1 MIIETT
7 AHRLIQRQ
15 VNALQSMLSEKDK
28 IAYDSWFGDQS
39 YDLEL
44 EDKDIERDL
53 DKWSL
58 ALYEIKSLEKDSD
71 RLERLEDGLKN
82 FKKLLSEDYE

>member
-28 IAYDSWFGDQS
+28 IAYDAWFGGS
-39 YDLEL
+39 VL
-44 EDKDIERDL
+44 
-53 DKWSL
+53 
-58 ALYEIKSLEKDSD
+58 
-71 RLERLEDGLKN
+71 
-82 FKKLLSEDYE
+82 

>member
-28 IAYDSWFGDQS
+28 IAYDAWFGDQS

>member
-7 AHRLIQRQ
+7 AHHLIKRQ
-15 VNALQSMLSEKDK
+15 VNALQAMLSEKDK
-28 IAYDSWFGDQS
+28 IAYDAWFGDQS

-44 EDKDIERDL
+44 EDKDIEKDL
-53 DKWSL
+53 DKWVL
-58 ALYEIKSLEKDSD
+58 ALYQIKSLEKDSD
-71 RLERLEDGLKN
+71 RLERLEGGLKN